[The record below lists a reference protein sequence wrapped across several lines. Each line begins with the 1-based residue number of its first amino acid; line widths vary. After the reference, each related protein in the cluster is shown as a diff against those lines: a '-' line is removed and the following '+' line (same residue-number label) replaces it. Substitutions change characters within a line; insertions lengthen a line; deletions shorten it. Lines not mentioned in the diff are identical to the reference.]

1 MCALSDSCLSKQA
14 ICITPRIRNKHR
26 YQNQATTDCHI
37 NMPWIPPY
45 LVSAAQFQCG
55 WRGRESWEL
64 AEECCACVCCVC
76 VCVFVVRVCL
86 LCVCGV
92 CFLCYWISLV
102 SSNPW
107 VDSSSD
113 SIFIF
118 CTHKYFFPFPLPR
131 VQLIWY
137 FLWFCF
143 CFWLF
148 FVFCLAVCTRNLS
161 RYTISVCRGAWLGE
175 PSRGCDC
182 FIFICGLT
190 WQPWQPCCHSN
201 SRGATA
207 WVRGVGVGW
216 ACLVPQRS

>member
-45 LVSAAQFQCG
+45 LVSSAQFQCG
-55 WRGRESWEL
+55 WRVRERARS
-64 AEECCACVCCVC
+64 VVR
-76 VCVFVVRVCL
+76 VCVFVVRV
-86 LCVCGV
+86 LCVCVCCVYVCGV

-118 CTHKYFFPFPLPR
+118 CTHKYFSPLPLPR

-143 CFWLF
+143 CFWRFF
-148 FVFCLAVCTRNLS
+148 FV
-161 RYTISVCRGAWLGE
+161 W
-175 PSRGCDC
+175 
-182 FIFICGLT
+182 
-190 WQPWQPCCHSN
+190 PC
-201 SRGATA
+201 
-207 WVRGVGVGW
+207 VRVIW
-216 ACLVPQRS
+216 ADIR